1 MKFVLIDLTNNGVI
15 FVAESHSVNKI
26 RWEFNILKSCILDT
40 HIVPIPN
47 PSSILNPTRLT
58 TNFVYTQNGEF
69 FVGSREE
76 VNETFTTKQNKANL
90 IYPLISRLTQGLI
103 VDSVRHM
110 PEFYFPMEDTL
121 MHEIRNSDSSN
132 NKYSSGVV
140 KYAQTVGMTNQEALT
155 ELTLEAETIHSL
167 KMRTYSMAKK
177 YENLIREVNTKEQ
190 ADELLENIEQKIF
203 RESRI

>member
-40 HIVPIPN
+40 QIVPIPN

-121 MHEIRNSDSSN
+121 MHEIRSSDPAN
-132 NKYSSGVV
+132 GTYSSGVV